1 MTNRILR
8 RRVIIREY
16 DFEKVRAQAI
26 GEVGFMRWGALYD
39 RAEFTPLTL
48 EGLEKEN
55 VVDLLKGKERKFR
68 ALDQPNLMLYYLK
81 DYLYNEKYFDWDIK
95 YDENKQLWIQARKNT
110 PRTRLGWGIFEK
122 DLSCKI

>member
-8 RRVIIREY
+8 RKVIIREY
-16 DFEKVRAQAI
+16 DFEKVRAEAI

-48 EGLEKEN
+48 ESLEKEN
-55 VVDLLKGKERKFR
+55 VVDLLKGKERKYK
-68 ALDQPNLMLYYLK
+68 ALKQPNLMLHYLK
-81 DYLYNEKYFDWDIK
+81 DYLYNEKYPDWNIE
-95 YDENKQLWIQARKNT
+95 YDEQGQLWIQARKNT
-110 PRTRLGWGIFEK
+110 PRTRLGWGVFEK

>member
-95 YDENKQLWIQARKNT
+95 YDENQQLWIPARNNT
-110 PRTRLGWGIFEK
+110 PRTRVGWGSCEK
-122 DLSCKI
+122 DLSCAM